1 MKPSNIPAAPKRE
14 TAQSK
19 AALAV
24 LEVMFGYY
32 EYKRRCRWKRRW
44 HAPRE
49 RTRRG

>member
-14 TAQSK
+14 TTQSK

-32 EYKRRCRWKRRW
+32 DYEALPLE
-44 HAPRE
+44 APLARAA
-49 RTRRG
+49 